1 MEDGYALPSRTM
13 RNANVQYIGGAT
25 LIVVYNVSPFSTMLS
40 DLESSAII
48 AAFFFS
54 SIISLQNF
62 VKALSHATHLV
73 YAFWSSGCKPTVYLS

>member
-48 AAFFFS
+48 ADFFLVHRLFAEFREGLVTRDAFS
-54 SIISLQNF
+54 VCLLELG
-62 VKALSHATHLV
+62 V
-73 YAFWSSGCKPTVYLS
+73 